1 MINEYLLSI
10 IVLVIAV
17 LPAVVWRPTRSLSVV
32 LICLYVAFLVMH
44 WPFVTG
50 ISGTV
55 HDTEN
60 GYLKPFILYKQWLDA
75 GIKLG
80 WNPYWG
86 GGQPLGLLNNFIFLP
101 TYAPLL
107 LLDSVLG
114 LRLNAVVMF
123 NWAWMLLHLLMC
135 TGATLAAFSI
145 LKSRWS
151 CLFVTTPL
159 LFGSFWG
166 GLIAP
171 VPPVVLCLSVYLLFF
186 WYNAWKEQSFT
197 WLVLFVAATAFSLN
211 FYIPHYVII
220 TLIVSIASFCVFE
233 AYRKGI
239 FHRFKDI
246 DFGQFLNKSII
257 LKSGLL
263 LAVFVLFAAPF
274 IHMFVETLDF
284 VSPTRG
290 FTVQGEMELENDV
303 SQQGVG
309 VNLSSWSLLTD
320 RAAGYGEAVYE
331 LTVSHTNSGGVAEC
345 FLGFT
350 KKLFKT

>member
-1 MINEYLLSI
+1 MINEYLSSV

-17 LPAVVWRPTRSLSVV
+17 LPAVAWRPTRSLSVV

-145 LKSRWS
+145 LRSRWS

-186 WYNAWKEQSFT
+186 WYNAWKEQSFA
-197 WLVLFVAATAFSLN
+197 WLVLFVAAAAFSLN

-220 TLIVSIASFCVFE
+220 TLVVSIASFGIFE
-233 AYRKGI
+233 AHKKAI
-239 FHRFKDI
+239 FYRFKDI
-246 DFGQFLNKSII
+246 DFGQIFNKSIF
-257 LKSGLL
+257 LKSGVLL
-263 LAVFVLFAAPF
+263 VVFVLFAAP
-274 IHMFVETLDF
+274 HSRPSV
-284 VSPTRG
+284 
-290 FTVQGEMELENDV
+290 
-303 SQQGVG
+303 
-309 VNLSSWSLLTD
+309 
-320 RAAGYGEAVYE
+320 
-331 LTVSHTNSGGVAEC
+331 
-345 FLGFT
+345 
-350 KKLFKT
+350 

>member
-1 MINEYLLSI
+1 MINEYLSSI

-17 LPAVVWRPTRSLSVV
+17 LPAVAWRPTRSLSVV

-123 NWAWMLLHLLMC
+123 NWAWILLHLLMC

-186 WYNAWKEQSFT
+186 WYNAWKEKSFT
-197 WLVLFVAATAFSLN
+197 WLVLFVAAAAFSLN

-220 TLIVSIASFCVFE
+220 TLVVSIASFSVFE
-233 AYRKGI
+233 AHKKAI
-239 FHRFKDI
+239 FHCAI
-246 DFGQFLNKSII
+246 HII
-257 LKSGLL
+257 
-263 LAVFVLFAAPF
+263 
-274 IHMFVETLDF
+274 
-284 VSPTRG
+284 
-290 FTVQGEMELENDV
+290 
-303 SQQGVG
+303 
-309 VNLSSWSLLTD
+309 
-320 RAAGYGEAVYE
+320 
-331 LTVSHTNSGGVAEC
+331 
-345 FLGFT
+345 
-350 KKLFKT
+350 

>member
-1 MINEYLLSI
+1 MVNNLIGISV

-17 LPAVVWRPTRSLSVV
+17 LPAFVWRPTRSLSVV
-32 LICLYVAFLVMH
+32 LICLYVAFLAMH

-60 GYLKPFILYKQWLDA
+60 GYLKSFILYKQWLDA

-86 GGQPLGLLNNFIFLP
+86 GGQPLGLLNNYIFLP

-159 LFGSFWG
+159 LNH
-166 GLIAP
+166 
-171 VPPVVLCLSVYLLFF
+171 LL
-186 WYNAWKEQSFT
+186 
-197 WLVLFVAATAFSLN
+197 
-211 FYIPHYVII
+211 
-220 TLIVSIASFCVFE
+220 
-233 AYRKGI
+233 
-239 FHRFKDI
+239 
-246 DFGQFLNKSII
+246 
-257 LKSGLL
+257 
-263 LAVFVLFAAPF
+263 
-274 IHMFVETLDF
+274 MF
-284 VSPTRG
+284 
-290 FTVQGEMELENDV
+290 
-303 SQQGVG
+303 
-309 VNLSSWSLLTD
+309 
-320 RAAGYGEAVYE
+320 
-331 LTVSHTNSGGVAEC
+331 
-345 FLGFT
+345 
-350 KKLFKT
+350 